1 MRTRGRAVV
10 ATPPLGSGP
19 QHEPKPMHLYPFSS
33 ENHANIVRAFNAR
46 LWAVKPWPKSPI
58 EVGRKTRAR
67 RMPVGAVGILYSK
80 QAHSFTV
87 PFVVESPPD
96 TTRQITDVWPGT
108 WVLPFSIRPLGEPGL
123 LVRVEEAK
131 RRWSFLEGCKNLGQQ
146 MPLSGAASFASKSIP
161 HEDWDVILGD
171 LASKAANVAVDASA

>member
-1 MRTRGRAVV
+1 
-10 ATPPLGSGP
+10 
-19 QHEPKPMHLYPFSS
+19 MHLYPFSS